1 VIMSVIASQV
11 SSQPLIRARA
21 RSHSRAHRMVQDHI
35 IIMTDP
41 SPVRWVVV
49 VLADEIDHVVGE

>member
-1 VIMSVIASQV
+1 MSVIASQV
-11 SSQPLIRARA
+11 SSQPLMRGRG
-21 RSHSRAHRMVQDHI
+21 RLYSRAHRMVQDHI